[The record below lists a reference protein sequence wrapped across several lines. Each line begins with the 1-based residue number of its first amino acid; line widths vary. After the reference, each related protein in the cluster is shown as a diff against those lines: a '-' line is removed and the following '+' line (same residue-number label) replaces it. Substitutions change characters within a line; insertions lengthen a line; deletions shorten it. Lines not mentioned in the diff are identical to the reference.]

1 MSLVGKPAP
10 EFTLPNQD
18 RQPVALREEWSK
30 GPVILA
36 FFPAAFSSVC
46 TSELCTLRD
55 RFAALAGSRARV
67 FGVSVD
73 SFFALAAFAKA
84 EHLPYPLLSDFNKD
98 VIRLYDVYNP
108 DMIGLKGVAKRAVF
122 LIDGA
127 GVVRHEQVV
136 DDARLE
142 PDYDGLG
149 AALAAL

>member
-73 SFFALAAFAKA
+73 SFFALAAK
-84 EHLPYPLLSDFNKD
+84 PSK
-98 VIRLYDVYNP
+98 
-108 DMIGLKGVAKRAVF
+108 
-122 LIDGA
+122 GA
-127 GVVRHEQVV
+127 GAWPENWPPKMRMIRSRPRGLHGATVKPQLPMTTVVMPFQH
-136 DDARLE
+136 
-142 PDYDGLG
+142 DGVRPWSQQIC
-149 AALAAL
+149 AS